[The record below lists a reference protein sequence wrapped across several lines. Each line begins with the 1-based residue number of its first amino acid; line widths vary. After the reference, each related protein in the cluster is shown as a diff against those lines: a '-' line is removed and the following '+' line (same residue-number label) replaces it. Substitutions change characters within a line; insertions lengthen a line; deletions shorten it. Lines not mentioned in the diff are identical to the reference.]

1 MAARKAEAGISGG
14 PARHVPVMLDE
25 VLSALRPGPGQT
37 FIDGTFG
44 SGGYSRALLRA
55 GARVVAIDR
64 DPDAIETGATLA
76 EQYPG
81 QLFLA
86 KGEFGELDRH
96 AADAGCPHID
106 GVTLDVGVS
115 SMQIDEAERGFS
127 FQADGPLD
135 MRMSAQGVSAADLV
149 NRASVN
155 DLARIIGILGEERQA
170 GRIARA
176 IDARRAERSFARTLE
191 LADLVEKTIGRNPQA
206 RIHPAT
212 RTFQAL
218 RVFINRELEQLARA
232 LFAAER
238 ILREGGRLAVV
249 TFHSLEDRIV
259 KRFLAAR
266 TGGQAGSRHAPERV
280 REQATFVHPARPTV
294 IKAGPEEVAANP
306 RARSAKLRHAM
317 RTGVAAGVEDLAITG
332 VPAVALASIKL
343 GRV

>member
-1 MAARKAEAGISGG
+1 MAARKAETGVSGG

-44 SGGYSRALLRA
+44 SGGYSRALLQA
-55 GARVVAIDR
+55 GAGVVAIDR
-64 DPDAIETGATLA
+64 DPGAIEAGAALA
-76 EQYPG
+76 EQYPQTL
-81 QLFLA
+81 QLIE
-86 KGEFGELDRH
+86 GEFGDLDRH
-96 AADAGCPHID
+96 ASEAGCRDID

-115 SMQIDEAERGFS
+115 SMQIDQAERGFS

-135 MRMSAQGVSAADLV
+135 MRMSARGPSAADLV
-149 NRASVN
+149 NRAPVG
-155 DLARIIGILGEERQA
+155 DLSRIIGILGEERQA

-176 IDARRAERSFARTLE
+176 IEARRRAQPFAGTLE
-191 LADLVEKTIGRNPQA
+191 LAELVEKTIGRNPQA

-238 ILREGGRLAVV
+238 VLREGGRLAVV

-266 TGGQAGSRHAPERV
+266 TGGRSGSRHAPETV
-280 REQATFVHPARPTV
+280 REQATFAHPGRRTV
-294 IKAGPEEVAANP
+294 IKAGPDEIAANP
-306 RARSAKLRHAM
+306 RARSAKLRHAV
-317 RTGVAAGVEDLAITG
+317 RTGAAAGSQDLTITG
-332 VPAVALASIKL
+332 IPAIALVPMKL
-343 GRV
+343 GRA